1 MVTEKRFKYRRGLFD
16 FGGGVEL
23 NSLSVGKI
31 REGMEM
37 SQPGCVQ
44 QEALGLL
51 QEHRA

>member
-1 MVTEKRFKYRRGLFD
+1 MVTEKRSKHRQELGR
-16 FGGGVEL
+16 VEL
-23 NSLSVGKI
+23 SSLSVGKS

-51 QEHRA
+51 ESTKHV